1 VSADDVTRATVL
13 FDATAVPADRGGVGR
28 YVDGIV
34 PALIEAGVDLV
45 VVAQERDRALFER
58 SGARVVVAPSWAA
71 STPGRLIWEQV
82 GLPRIARRLGARVIH
97 SPHYTFPVFTRRRH
111 VVTVHDL
118 TFYSHPE
125 VHGVG
130 KRFFFRSWLRLGA
143 LRRVPVV
150 AVSEA
155 TGREY
160 RRVFGS
166 HGPLTVAPLGFEGEL
181 FHAPTGE
188 ELAAFR
194 ATAGHPEG
202 DWIAFL
208 GTLEPRKNVVALI
221 AGYERAVEGLPPE
234 ARPALLLA
242 GAAGWDPHAGPAVE
256 KAKAAGFDVRLLG
269 YLPVETLSAFLGGA
283 EIVAYPSL
291 GEGFGLPVLEAMATG
306 GVVLTSDRL
315 SLPEVGGDAV
325 AYTGTE
331 PAEIGTAL
339 SALLADPERR
349 ADLRQRALARAE
361 TFSWPQTAARHVDA
375 YRVAEGD
382 AA

>member
-1 VSADDVTRATVL
+1 MSAGPATAATVV
-13 FDATAVPADRGGVGR
+13 FDATAVPSDRGGVGR

-34 PALIEAGVDLV
+34 PALVAAGVDLV

-58 SGARVVVAPSWAA
+58 TGARVVVAPGWAS
-71 STPGRLIWEQV
+71 STPGRLVWEQI

-125 VHGVG
+125 VHSAA
-130 KRFFFRSWLRLGA
+130 KRLFFRSWLRFGA
-143 LRRVPVV
+143 LRRVPVI
-150 AVSEA
+150 AVSDA

-160 RRVFGS
+160 RRVFRV
-166 HGPLTVAPLGFEGEL
+166 HGPLTVAPLGYEGEL
-181 FHAPTGE
+181 FHPPTAE
-188 ELAAFR
+188 ESAAFR
-194 ATAGHPEG
+194 TVAELPDGR
-202 DWIAFL
+202 WIAFL
-208 GTLEPRKNVVALI
+208 GTIEPRKNVVALI
-221 AGYERAVEGLPPE
+221 EGYQLAVRERPRAE
-234 ARPALLLA
+234 RPALLLA

-256 KAKAAGFDVRLLG
+256 KARSAGYDVRLLG
-269 YLPVETLSAFLGGA
+269 YLPVETLSAFLGDA

-331 PAEIGTAL
+331 PAQIGAAL
-339 SALLADPERR
+339 GELLDDSDRRSDLRRR
-349 ADLRQRALARAE
+349 ALERAL
-361 TFSWPQTAARHVDA
+361 TFSWPRTAERHVAA
-375 YRVAEGD
+375 YRAAEGGR
-382 AA
+382 A